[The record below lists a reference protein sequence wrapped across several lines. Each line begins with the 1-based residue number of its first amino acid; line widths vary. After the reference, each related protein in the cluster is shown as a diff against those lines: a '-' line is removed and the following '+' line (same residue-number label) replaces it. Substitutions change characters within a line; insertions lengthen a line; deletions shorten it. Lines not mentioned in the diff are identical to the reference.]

1 MSRSND
7 EIMTELGTE
16 AVLNYERITAM
27 LYILMDKGI
36 MTREEFDDKFK
47 DIHIHFEDRIKEIF
61 GDDVEVE

>member
-36 MTREEFDDKFK
+36 VTREEFDDKFK
-47 DIHIHFEDRIKEIF
+47 DIHTHFEDRIKEIF